1 MYLLSKLTED
11 KEVSVCLTYITTPA
25 LGTLKTPSSVS
36 TECLVFSR
44 SLGYIYFCMSCSAL
58 MMELCLMRTMLGRHV
73 LVNVSLSILE
83 GYRKTY
89 REIVVLVYGFS
100 LLSLGLGHQE

>member
-1 MYLLSKLTED
+1 
-11 KEVSVCLTYITTPA
+11 
-25 LGTLKTPSSVS
+25 
-36 TECLVFSR
+36 
-44 SLGYIYFCMSCSAL
+44 
-58 MMELCLMRTMLGRHV
+58 MRTMLGRHV

-100 LLSLGLGHQE
+100 LLSLGLEHQE